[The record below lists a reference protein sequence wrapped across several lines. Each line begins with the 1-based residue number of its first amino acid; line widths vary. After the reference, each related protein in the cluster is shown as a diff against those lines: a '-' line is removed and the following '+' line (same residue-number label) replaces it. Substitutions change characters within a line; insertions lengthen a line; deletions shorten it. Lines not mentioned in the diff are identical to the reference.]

1 MAEKVLIEFQ
11 IVQKGKK
18 ISVIQKETD
27 KLAKSTDK
35 SEKATRKHTKTTDKY
50 NRVAK
55 GAAGISSNQT
65 KNFSK
70 MQQSVDGGGGGSGGL
85 VRAYALLAAN
95 VFALTA
101 AFGVLSRSAQV
112 DTLTASIERLEI
124 VSGKSIRSVAR
135 DLQAASGFSL
145 DFANSLRSTSL
156 ALSAGF
162 DSSTISELGKVAKN
176 AAVSLG
182 RPLADSLDRIFRG
195 VIKVEPELLDEIGL
209 FVRVDEAASKYADS
223 IGIAA
228 AELTEFQKRTAFAN
242 EAITQGKDK
251 FEAFADVDV
260 DGFAVLAASFADLAQ
275 NALSFVN
282 SGLVPI
288 IQYLESNK
296 GLLIGLF
303 AAIGLSILK
312 SIVPAMGQFRQS
324 ARNAAISA
332 RDDFADFKKELQN
345 NAEIQRQNAIAA
357 KENGLQQSQTNLKVA
372 QSATKKTRAYQSEA
386 KGLVAANTQL
396 KNATTLGEKSAA
408 LDAKIVALTKSKN
421 TAKGATK
428 NIISNNITALKA
440 EKIATDE
447 LIASELELKAAQVA
461 GPASIATPQ
470 KGSFMALEDIR
481 LQKATLRSLALENV
495 STTASTEGLRNGF
508 ARLKIEM
515 LALPPVTATNAVGF
529 GLLSRASFLLSGSL
543 TILSIKMSELMLK
556 MAPFMP
562 LIMIAVVAFPMLTR
576 AMGFG
581 GAEAEKYGQA
591 VDKTSELLDTFSDK
605 LEHSTTVMNN
615 SESSMSN
622 IVDAQL
628 AFRNAIAE
636 TSQTLIDQGEAY
648 DEYVK
653 NTNQFVR
660 FFTDFGRKG
669 FTNQIKDEVQALS
682 DILAN
687 IDNLGIEGEAV
698 LLGQTSLQNLEK
710 ARSINAEIANTEAL
724 RAESE
729 KKRQE
734 AFFAFNRGEQFAFGK
749 MKDQERESAKLNKL
763 IKELEKERLKI
774 SGEINRSKKTET
786 SVTAELAKQQSEAAT
801 AFEFSKS
808 AIDGAVDAAREFKK
822 QYITKS
828 NVDKPLSSFKQI
840 TASLAFQNKL
850 GEDTN
855 LAQEDRIVLLKRV
868 ADDQN
873 DILTLMTE
881 ENRIAFKANQ
891 LSLESAKTEQERT
904 KIIKAQL
911 KILDEQESF
920 YEKTRLNQI
929 ATKNLLTEN
938 KKLLKLNA
946 NIEKETLLG
955 VEKKFILLKR
965 ERQLNLDNNRQLLET
980 SLIASNLTKEEVSR
994 LAKMEVNAELLKEIG
1009 KLTTKEGEALSSIL
1023 LKRQLILDEIQHE
1036 IDAKTESFRQDIQQN
1051 KILQKRLESVDKL
1064 NKLQLESSKIA
1075 RSRGEFAET
1084 GSTTLRNSRQQ
1095 ELLIQTEATRLKTAE
1110 AKAKIEKDIIKAQF
1124 SILKAEAK
1132 ILDAKAKEKGITT
1145 TLSETIQNL
1154 QGAEQTLI
1162 RAIDLGLENSAK
1174 QFSLNLVKGFEKGF
1188 SSIATEIASGAS
1200 NEGFAAFIDQLSLGE
1215 VTLTK
1220 LEQNKKKLVKTV
1232 TDLQAEIADINVFNP
1247 MAGAQ
1252 LQLLNIDLDTAEIEL
1267 AATKFEIMAMR
1278 IDLAS
1283 ASIMRFATQVQG
1295 LGGDGAVAASL
1306 AQFSSSMIQSF
1317 SVLGATLNDST
1328 TKTDKFIAAAN
1339 AMSTVMA
1346 GFSAV
1351 LQADTKRRIDNI
1363 DQAIEAEK
1371 RLDGKSAQSVEKI
1384 KQMEAKKEVI
1394 ARKSFETNKK
1404 LQIAQA
1410 IISTASGAAAAYAI
1424 PVIGPALAAMI
1435 VALGMAQVA
1444 IIKKTSYQSTAS
1456 NISAPNTSL
1465 TVGQRGSAVDTAQ
1478 QTTSGELNYL
1488 RGGRTEGTNLGGAGG
1503 AMGRKGYANGGEGI
1517 IVGER
1522 GPEIVSPS
1530 APVDITPNFALG
1542 GGETN
1547 VNFTINAVDATGVED
1562 LLINQRGNLIRMIR
1576 EAANENGEEF
1586 LPTIDPMAYGS
1597 KT

>member
-1 MAEKVLIEFQ
+1 MTEKVLIEFQ

-18 ISVIQKETD
+18 VSVIQKETE

-70 MQQSVDGGGGGSGGL
+70 MQQSVDGGGGSGGL

-112 DTLTASIERLEI
+112 DTLTDSIERLEI

-288 IQYLESNK
+288 IQYLEGNK

-332 RDDFADFKKELQN
+332 RDDFADFKKELQS

-357 KENGLQQSQTNLKVA
+357 KESGLQQSQTNLKVA
-372 QSATKKTRAYQSEA
+372 QSTTKKTRAYQSEA

-396 KNATTLGEKSAA
+396 KKATTLGEKSAA
-408 LDAKIVALTKSKN
+408 LDSKIIALTKSSN
-421 TAKGATK
+421 TARGSTK
-428 NIISNNITALKA
+428 AIIETNITALKA
-440 EKIATDE
+440 EKLATDE
-447 LIASELELKAAQVA
+447 LIASELELKAAQSFV
-461 GPASIATPQ
+461 GPNALTAN

-495 STTASTEGLRNGF
+495 STTVSTEGLAKGF
-508 ARLKIEM
+508 ARLKLEM
-515 LALPPVTATNAVGF
+515 AGLPPLTAANAVGF
-529 GLLSRASFLLSGSL
+529 GLFAKASFFLSGSL
-543 TILSIKMSELMLK
+543 TLLSVKMSELMLK

-562 LIMIAVVAFPMLTR
+562 LIMIAVVAFPMLTK

-581 GAEAEKYGQA
+581 KKSAEAYTA
-591 VDKTSELLDTFSDK
+591 ALDKTAEMLDNFSDK
-605 LEHSTTVMNN
+605 LDHNTTVINN

-636 TSQTLIDQGEAY
+636 TSQTLIEQGKAY

-653 NTNQFVR
+653 DTNQFVR
-660 FFTDFGRKG
+660 FFTDFGQKG
-669 FTNQIKDEVQALS
+669 FTKQIKSEVQALS
-682 DILAN
+682 EIIAN
-687 IDNLGIEGEAV
+687 MDNLGVEGRNIV
-698 LLGQTSLQNLEK
+698 FGNTSLANLEEAK
-710 ARSINAEIANTEAL
+710 NINTQIAKQEAN

-729 KKRQE
+729 KKRKE
-734 AFFAFNRGEQFAFGK
+734 EYFATMRGEEGAFTR
-749 MKDQERESAKLNKL
+749 MKAQESLTRKLDKV
-763 IKELEKERLKI
+763 IKQLEKDRLKI
-774 SGEINRSKKTET
+774 SGEINRSKETET
-786 SVTAELAKQQSEAAT
+786 SITAELAKQQAEAAT
-801 AFEFSKS
+801 ALEFSKS

-855 LAQEDRIVLLKRV
+855 LTQEDRLILLKRV

-881 ENRIAFKANQ
+881 ENRAAFKANQ
-891 LSLESAKTEQERT
+891 LSLKNAETEKDKTR
-904 KIIKAQL
+904 IIKAQL

-920 YEKTRLNQI
+920 YEKTKLNQI
-929 ATKNLLTEN
+929 ATKSLLTEN
-938 KKLLKLNA
+938 KKLQKLNA
-946 NIEKETLLG
+946 NIEKETLMG
-955 VEKKFILLKR
+955 VERKFKLLEK
-965 ERQLNLDNNRQLLET
+965 ERKLNLENNRQLLET
-980 SLIASNLTKEEVSR
+980 SLIASKLTKDEVTR
-994 LAKMEVNAELLKEIG
+994 LAGLEINEDLLKEIA
-1009 KLTTKEGEALSSIL
+1009 KLTNKEGEALSSIL
-1023 LKRQLILDEIQHE
+1023 LKRGLILDEIQLE
-1036 IDAKTESFRQDIQQN
+1036 IDLKTETFRQDIEQN

-1095 ELLIQTEATRLKTAE
+1095 ELLIQTEATRLRTAE

-1124 SILKAEAK
+1124 SILKAEAE
-1132 ILDAKAKEKGITT
+1132 ILDAKAKEKGIATN
-1145 TLSETIQNL
+1145 LAETIQNL
-1154 QGAEQTLI
+1154 KGAETTLI
-1162 RAIDLGLENSAK
+1162 NAIDIGLENSAK

-1188 SSIATEIASGAS
+1188 SGVATEIASGAG
-1200 NEGFAAFIDQLSLGE
+1200 NEGFAAFIDQLSLGD
-1215 VTLTK
+1215 VTLSK
-1220 LEQNKKKLVKTV
+1220 LEANKKKLVKMV
-1232 TDLQAEIADINVFNP
+1232 ADLDAEIKSVNNSNP
-1247 MAGAQ
+1247 LAGAMH
-1252 LQLLNIDLDTAEIEL
+1252 QLLNADLNTAQIEL
-1267 AATKFEIMAMR
+1267 AATEFEIMAMK

-1283 ASIMRFATQVQG
+1283 ASLMRFATQVQG
-1295 LGGDGAVAASL
+1295 LGGDGAVASSL
-1306 AQFSSSMIQSF
+1306 AQFSASMLQSF
-1317 SVLGATLNDST
+1317 STLGAVIKIDGT
-1328 TKTDKFIAAAN
+1328 TKLDEFVAAAN
-1339 AMSTVMA
+1339 AMSTVIA
-1346 GFSAV
+1346 GFSSV
-1351 LQADTKRRIDNI
+1351 LQADTSRRIANV

-1384 KQMEAKKEVI
+1384 KQMEAKKEAI

-1444 IIKKTSYQSTAS
+1444 IIKKTSYQSTAA

-1465 TVGQRGSAVDTAQ
+1465 SIGQRGSAVDTAQ
-1478 QTTSGELNYL
+1478 QTSGGELNYL
-1488 RGGRTEGTNLGGAGG
+1488 RGGNTDGTNLGGAGG

-1517 IVGER
+1517 VVGER